1 MYSPILSK
9 YGPAKCSKQILSLPV
24 FDRSSISWIQALG
37 RKNGWRHRY
46 RFSCLGSWHWSL
58 TVLLRRYFHESKS
71 LRYERYEI
79 SCLMV
84 HKKLWVS
91 KTLFLYLNFKNWN
104 KKHFCEKW
112 WDSFIE
118 KMLRF
123 RLKKKSYIHVTIK
136 PLSRFSLWLFDHVF
150 DWLGVPLDHPRASWV
165 YRL

>member
-58 TVLLRRYFHESKS
+58 TVLLRRYFHESES
-71 LRYERYEI
+71 LWYERYEI

-104 KKHFCEKW
+104 KKTFLRKMVRLIYLKLCSDF
-112 WDSFIE
+112 DS
-118 KMLRF
+118 R
-123 RLKKKSYIHVTIK
+123 KSRIFTWQSNLCPALVSDCLITF
-136 PLSRFSLWLFDHVF
+136 LTGWVSR
-150 DWLGVPLDHPRASWV
+150 
-165 YRL
+165 